1 MQKLL
6 RAVSEHDRGIAK
18 KKEQLGKIASSQEGD
33 IKEILLRIV
42 SEVEELK
49 SINRRFINR
58 LEEQRT
64 EIERLREELRK
75 VKEEANIDPLIRV
88 CATDGPSRG
97 LFPSSSGTLKG
108 HKRHLRAPCGR

>member
-18 KKEQLGKIASSQEGD
+18 KKEQLGEIASSQEGD
-33 IKEILLRIV
+33 IKEVLLRIV

-49 SINRRFINR
+49 SINR

-75 VKEEANIDPLIRV
+75 VKKEANIDPL
-88 CATDGPSRG
+88 TG
-97 LFPSSSGTLKG
+97 LRNRRSFERALSEFFRDF
-108 HKRHLRAPCGR
+108 KRT